1 MPVCADERLI
11 GIQRISMDFGKVP
24 NAAKLFSCT
33 SFFCTKNVSKT
44 GAGPSPKFDF
54 VGARRAHSM
63 VVLLTARNTTCVP
76 ALSVQCRFL
85 TLQMKVKTNI
95 QIKIFHSE
103 NTSQE
108 TIRANAN
115 KLSINLSRL
124 DSPWAI
130 TLDSGS
136 SALTAYC
143 YKTPCEAVVVPTLPG
158 TTDTRYST
166 ETRTVSL
173 PGALI
178 TSDRI

>member
-1 MPVCADERLI
+1 
-11 GIQRISMDFGKVP
+11 
-24 NAAKLFSCT
+24 
-33 SFFCTKNVSKT
+33 
-44 GAGPSPKFDF
+44 
-54 VGARRAHSM
+54 
-63 VVLLTARNTTCVP
+63 
-76 ALSVQCRFL
+76 
-85 TLQMKVKTNI
+85 MKVKTNI
-95 QIKIFHSE
+95 QIKIFHSA
-103 NTSQE
+103 NTSPE

-115 KLSINLSRL
+115 QLSINLSRL

-130 TLDSGS
+130 TYDNGS